1 MPIPKYDKMKKAQ
14 DLSDEVEASNTPDP
28 AVRSAALDR
37 LQESMS
43 GNQPKPV
50 AQDFALMKGKR
61 LKRAGVPYANV
72 LIDALKQKLGTE
84 V

>member
-14 DLSDEVEASNTPDP
+14 NLSDEVEATNTPDP
-28 AVRSAALDR
+28 AIRANALDQLR
-37 LQESMS
+37 QSMS
-43 GNQPKPV
+43 GEQKPV
-50 AQDFALMKGKR
+50 AQDFTLLKSKR